1 MNLVNIFRSSPNV
14 RTLLVFVAG
23 MHAAT
28 PVFPAYTILDEDP
41 TTLEPLQGATHSA
54 ATAATTALIPFAVSR
69 STFGPRG
76 ARAMNDALIAARTA
90 QTIVIV
96 SRSDA
101 SDKPALREQRAHAM
115 EQWLISNKIPKSRIR
130 HEQSVT
136 PLPDKVPGVYFSEL
150 RFVSE
155 TAPIIAT
162 SSETRRTQQHKD
174 IQSLVLDLH
183 KRGQITS
190 DEALRLLSS
199 PSQAT
204 RAGQFQTPTTLPG
217 TTQAIRTWKLPA
229 GATLRD
235 AISAWAEA
243 AGWNSP
249 QWLARD
255 PYYID
260 SAHAI
265 RSDFIK
271 ALSDVA
277 EAVPS
282 LDFHVSRR
290 ARSFTVSDRCS

>member
-1 MNLVNIFRSSPNV
+1 
-14 RTLLVFVAG
+14 
-23 MHAAT
+23 
-28 PVFPAYTILDEDP
+28 
-41 TTLEPLQGATHSA
+41 
-54 ATAATTALIPFAVSR
+54 
-69 STFGPRG
+69 
-76 ARAMNDALIAARTA
+76 MNDALLFARTA
-90 QTIVIV
+90 HTIVIV

-115 EQWLISNKIPKSRIR
+115 EQWLVANQIPKSKIR

-136 PLPDKVPGVYFSEL
+136 PLPDKAPGVYFSEL

-155 TAPIIAT
+155 TTPVIAT
-162 SSETRRTQQHKD
+162 SPETPRSHQHKD
-174 IQSLVLDLH
+174 IQALVLDLH

-199 PSQAT
+199 SSQAS
-204 RAGQFQTPTTLPG
+204 RSGLLQTPTSLPG
-217 TTQAIRTWKLPA
+217 TTPVIRTWKLPA

-249 QWLARD
+249 QWLAKD

-290 ARSFTVSDRCS
+290 ARTITVTDR